1 MRIGDLL
8 EMRGV
13 WRGEGREERGL
24 GGFGRFGEGGG
35 GGLRDCDCRVLDGQV
50 WEAPCLGGRR
60 GFIAAF
66 RELRW
71 INY

>member
-35 GGLRDCDCRVLDGQV
+35 GVEGLRLQGFGWASLGSTV
-50 WEAPCLGGRR
+50 LGGETGVYRC
-60 GFIAAF
+60 
-66 RELRW
+66 L
-71 INY
+71 